1 MIGTQRAVIMDGR
14 TDGIVIYRGR
24 FAPNGEWLSNTT
36 SYVGN
41 TLVGAFDGGVHTL
54 IF

>member
-1 MIGTQRAVIMDGR
+1 MDGR

-24 FAPNGEWLSNTT
+24 FAPKGEWLSNTT
-36 SYVGN
+36 SYVVKGN